1 MPADVL
7 ILLAGVVGAAV
18 LLVVALTS
26 VDARRGLAVVV
37 GVTGGLQTA
46 QIAGGVHVFC
56 LAVALWLLLG
66 PLRERRRP
74 SVRLDASLLP
84 PLCAGLLACTALTG
98 ALVNSPTVAVQL
110 MLLATTAALL
120 AVFADGRDVRAALQ
134 GLFLV
139 TTYASAVGLL
149 QYGGV
154 LPHELFEGQN
164 RPIGIYLEP
173 DWLGM
178 FSGIGL
184 VLSFYVRHATV
195 RYVAAVVNLGA
206 VLLAAARAAWIAV
219 ALVAVVGVL
228 LARLVPA
235 DERPRGA
242 WRLGAVAAVAGAVM
256 LLAVPELATFLLSRL
271 EGASTAD
278 LDVSARARQQQLTSL
293 RELEAIA
300 PWNGLGLSASGRV
313 GVSGRITYIGQAD
326 NSVASNWILG
336 WWVDGKLL
344 ALPLI
349 ALFIGAAVVAARRVS
364 GRVLLLVLISSL
376 FSNALYIPVAWLA
389 LGACLADRRNGR
401 DGAETDRTGIASRR
415 ESRGALTGERS

>member
-1 MPADVL
+1 M
-7 ILLAGVVGAAV
+7 
-18 LLVVALTS
+18 
-26 VDARRGLAVVV
+26 VV

-46 QIAGGVHVFC
+46 QLGGKVHVFC
-56 LAVALWLLLG
+56 VAVLLWLLLG
-66 PLRERRRP
+66 PLRERRFPVRV
-74 SVRLDASLLP
+74 SVALLP
-84 PLCAGLLACTALTG
+84 PLCAGVLASTALTG
-98 ALVNSPTVAVQL
+98 SLVNSPTVAVQL
-110 MLLATTAALL
+110 MLLATTAAVF
-120 AVFADGRDVRAALQ
+120 AVFADGSDVRAALN
-134 GLFLV
+134 GLFVV
-139 TTYASAVGLL
+139 TTYASVVGLL

-154 LPHELFEGQN
+154 LPHELFDGQN

-184 VLSFYVRHATV
+184 LLSFHVRRASV
-195 RYVAAVVNLGA
+195 RYVAAVLNLGA
-206 VLLAAARAAWIAV
+206 VLLAAARAAWLALV
-219 ALVAVVGVL
+219 LVAVVGVL
-228 LARLVPA
+228 LARLVPD

-242 WRLGAVAAVAGAVM
+242 WRLGAVAALAGAVM
-256 LLAVPELATFLLSRL
+256 LVAVPELGTFLASRL
-271 EGASTAD
+271 EGASTD
-278 LDVSARARQQQLTSL
+278 TLDVSAKARQQQLEAL

-349 ALFIGAAVVAARRVS
+349 ALFVWAAVVAARRVS
-364 GRVLLLVLISSL
+364 GRVLLLVLVSSL

-389 LGACLADRRNGR
+389 LGACLADRRDGR
-401 DGAETDRTGIASRR
+401 ARSETDRDDAARRR
-415 ESRGALTGERS
+415 EARGALTGERS